1 MAHVREPRS
10 LYLMTAFGLRN
21 PWVVWRLRSGGLDE
35 WCPSCQ
41 GRGIIATR
49 PCACADVPRTRY
61 LGAGCERCD
70 RLDGCGHCRRP
81 CPACHGSRLKPG
93 EPLMAEDFGDPE
105 SRRIA
110 EALFPGLDV
119 DDDPM
124 HVRMYTRAAPR

>member
-21 PWVVWRLRSGGLDE
+21 PWVVWRLQRQGLDE
-35 WCPSCQ
+35 WCPNCQ
-41 GRGIIATR
+41 GRGIVVTR
-49 PCACADVPRTRY
+49 PCGCAEVPPPPHACD
-61 LGAGCERCD
+61 RCD
-70 RLDGCGHCRRP
+70 RLDGCEHCRRT
-81 CPACHGSRLKPG
+81 CPACHGSRLKPD

-110 EALFPGLDV
+110 EALFPDLKI

-124 HVRMYTRAAPR
+124 HVRMYTRQSR